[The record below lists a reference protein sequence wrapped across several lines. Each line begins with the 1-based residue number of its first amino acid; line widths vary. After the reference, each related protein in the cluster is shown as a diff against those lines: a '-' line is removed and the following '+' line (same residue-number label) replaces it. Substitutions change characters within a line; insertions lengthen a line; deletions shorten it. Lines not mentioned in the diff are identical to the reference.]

1 MSQVVPAGCH
11 PLNNEMGFYTQVRI
25 IIESSRFR
33 GVDGY
38 APIPL
43 TQKEEEH
50 VTLIAMF
57 LQQYYVKLAKKSIIR
72 PGGIETDDAMDYPDE
87 DFISKQI
94 YKFLC
99 NLIGHNA
106 ANMRG
111 EDWFYVASIF
121 LSLDIEPSVKAL
133 VYRIFNKKNADT
145 IWKKSDHSVSTTMLL
160 GGLHGWGK
168 EDFAGVYTDL
178 NKVKD
183 IVRTGMHAFVG
194 SMKEFDVDD
203 FAPGRFFRLLKKYR
217 TLRIMKPGTQKHFGD
232 IIGGLNESF
241 EVKIDDKMRKF
252 LTYFLNINFLKREKY
267 KNSRGFYNVGPM
279 QLNAQNFNRIFG
291 FDPTRDKDRYYGNF
305 YYDLQSPYIKHLEE
319 VELQAIRNIVGKND
333 ITRYFTIHSEF
344 SKDNADKFKV
354 DQLLQAIDEED
365 RLEKGMRILAII
377 FNSIARQYS
386 KHGHKGFENY
396 MFEHGLKPET
406 QKHFGGMFS
415 EL

>member
-1 MSQVVPAGCH
+1 
-11 PLNNEMGFYTQVRI
+11 
-25 IIESSRFR
+25 
-33 GVDGY
+33 
-38 APIPL
+38 
-43 TQKEEEH
+43 
-50 VTLIAMF
+50 
-57 LQQYYVKLAKKSIIR
+57 
-72 PGGIETDDAMDYPDE
+72 
-87 DFISKQI
+87 
-94 YKFLC
+94 
-99 NLIGHNA
+99 
-106 ANMRG
+106 MRV

-145 IWKKSDHSVSTTMLL
+145 IWKTSDHSVSTTMLL
-160 GGLHGWGK
+160 GGLHDAQLLNKGR

-194 SMKEFDVDD
+194 SIKEFDVDD

-217 TLRIMKPGTQKHFGD
+217 QLRTMKPDTQKHFGD
-232 IIGGLNESF
+232 IIGSLNESF

-267 KNSRGFYNVGPM
+267 NSSRGFNPM

-291 FDPTRDKDRYYGNF
+291 FDPTRDKDRFYGNF
-305 YYDLQSPYIKHLEE
+305 YLDLQAPYIKYLEE
-319 VELQAIRNIVGKND
+319 VELQAISNIVGKND
-333 ITRYFTIHSEF
+333 ITRYFTIHSQF
-344 SKDNADKFKV
+344 SKDNADKFRV

-396 MFEHGLKPET
+396 MFEQGLKPET

>member
-1 MSQVVPAGCH
+1 MD
-11 PLNNEMGFYTQVRI
+11 FYTQARI
-25 IIESSRFR
+25 IIESNRFK

-72 PGGIETDDAMDYPDE
+72 PGGIETDDALDYPDE
-87 DFISKQI
+87 DLLSKQI

-133 VYRIFNKKNADT
+133 IYRIFIKKNADT

-168 EDFAGVYTDL
+168 EDFAGVYPDL
-178 NKVKD
+178 DKVKD
-183 IVRTGMHAFVG
+183 IVRTGMHAFVS
-194 SMKEFDVDD
+194 SMDEYNNDD
-203 FAPGRFFRLLKKYR
+203 FAPTDFNGRFFRQLKKYR

-232 IIGGLNESF
+232 ILGSLNETF
-241 EVKIDDKMRKF
+241 EVKIDDKLRKF
-252 LTYFLNINFLKREKY
+252 LTYFMNLNFFKKDFY
-267 KNSRGFYNVGPM
+267 SRGLSPM
-279 QLNAQNFNRIFG
+279 QTSAQNFYRLFG
-291 FDPTRDKDRYYGNF
+291 FDPTRYKGKFLGNF
-305 YYDLQSPYIKHLEE
+305 YLELEQPFMRFFKEEELQS
-319 VELQAIRNIVGKND
+319 IRNMVGVND
-333 ITRYFTIHSEF
+333 ITRYFTIHTPI
-344 SKDNADKFKV
+344 KDNSDRFRF
-354 DQLLQAIDEED
+354 DQLLGAIDEED
-365 RLEKGMRILAII
+365 RLDKGIRILAII
-377 FNSIARQYS
+377 FNALARIYS
-386 KHGHKGFENY
+386 DFGHKDFENLL
-396 MFEHGLKPET
+396 FEQGLKPET